1 MRHPRPGTI
10 LRIYLVHDFGVCE
23 YHDIRNLERLVRAD
37 VLPLEVSYATRVLDV
52 NRHAGN
58 AWPWGRAVEATVVVT

>member
-10 LRIYLVHDFGVCE
+10 LRIYLVHDFGVREDHC
-23 YHDIRNLERLVRAD
+23 IQNLKRLLRAD
-37 VLPLEVSYATRVLDV
+37 LRPLEVSYATRVLDV

-58 AWPWGRAVEATVVVT
+58 AWPWGRAVETTVVVT